1 MDPVLNRPLFR
12 KKALHQEQIR
22 QNKIPGYAIG
32 GLIPLAAGIGRAGMA
47 GFRAFRGA
55 QAARPAIGAGLGRLG
70 QAKERVREIGQYG
83 KKVFDTPTGQKILGG
98 SRIRICWSRIRR
110 NT

>member
-22 QNKIPGYAIG
+22 QNKIPGFIIG
-32 GLIPLAAGIGRAGMA
+32 GIVPIAAGIGRAALTGY
-47 GFRAFRGA
+47 RAFRGA

-83 KKVFDTPTGQKILGG
+83 KKVFGTPTGQNLE
-98 SRIRICWSRIRR
+98 
-110 NT
+110 

>member
-32 GLIPLAAGIGRAGMA
+32 GLIPLAANLGRAGMA

-55 QAARPAIGAGLGRLG
+55 QSARAAAGEVLGRYVKHISPPQWSLRSLSG
-70 QAKERVREIGQYG
+70 
-83 KKVFDTPTGQKILGG
+83 TPTGQKME
-98 SRIRICWSRIRR
+98 
-110 NT
+110 